1 MYLQENPLINYKYTP
16 VYQLYLK
23 REEPSTSEFHTDT
36 VSKTGGKRFTL
47 TPTPHFNLYNNTT
60 MFFLFLFQF

>member
-47 TPTPHFNLYNNTT
+47 TPTPLQ
-60 MFFLFLFQF
+60 LVQ